1 MTPIIIYSIVA
12 IIVLVVLYQI
22 FKFYNRRKI
31 IYRQEKK
38 VIKLVHD
45 ATLYKKFPN
54 KNIPTS
60 KFSNEYSYSFWM
72 HVDNYKYRFR
82 NKKIIFNKGSKNSSE
97 FNPEVSLDPVD
108 NKLIV
113 KIQIQS
119 EDVDAFANVSDS
131 NEKFQN
137 TGSNSQPQSQPLA
150 LDQNQNESDIPT
162 VYSNISGNMVPS
174 SGNGDDNTDVVEHFY
189 QNLGENNLNSDV
201 NSGLSETNMVVGSE
215 NDVPDLVSQLKG
227 LVDGTSDLLM
237 ESFQNNT
244 DDDNVPDANN
254 DVPNDVPNDDDI
266 IIPECTATEE
276 DLIEIYYNIFLYLC
290 DTMKDV
296 RKPANVRKFID
307 DIDRLVFRPIESA
320 IINKK
325 KSQLEAAQREI
336 MTYVQDNLNRQPS
349 EEEEKLLE
357 YVYQHEVIKA
367 SCDLNSFDKD
377 KIVKSIDEKL
387 KQSDCPIKLQ
397 EGPSSIYNLIKN
409 SVISMFLNA
418 CDYVRENNP
427 QIADRLLSG
436 KDQCVLKDVPLQKW
450 VHIVVSVYNN
460 TCDIY
465 IDGKLGSSCV
475 LKGFPQL
482 NQGDL
487 HIAPDGG
494 FGGRIANVIAISMAL
509 NQDEVYNIYQK
520 GPKLTKSLWDTVKG
534 KF

>member
-1 MTPIIIYSIVA
+1 
-12 IIVLVVLYQI
+12 
-22 FKFYNRRKI
+22 
-31 IYRQEKK
+31 
-38 VIKLVHD
+38 
-45 ATLYKKFPN
+45 
-54 KNIPTS
+54 
-60 KFSNEYSYSFWM
+60 
-72 HVDNYKYRFR
+72 
-82 NKKIIFNKGSKNSSE
+82 
-97 FNPEVSLDPVD
+97 
-108 NKLIV
+108 
-113 KIQIQS
+113 
-119 EDVDAFANVSDS
+119 
-131 NEKFQN
+131 
-137 TGSNSQPQSQPLA
+137 
-150 LDQNQNESDIPT
+150 
-162 VYSNISGNMVPS
+162 
-174 SGNGDDNTDVVEHFY
+174 
-189 QNLGENNLNSDV
+189 
-201 NSGLSETNMVVGSE
+201 
-215 NDVPDLVSQLKG
+215 
-227 LVDGTSDLLM
+227 
-237 ESFQNNT
+237 
-244 DDDNVPDANN
+244 
-254 DVPNDVPNDDDI
+254 
-266 IIPECTATEE
+266 
-276 DLIEIYYNIFLYLC
+276 
-290 DTMKDV
+290 
-296 RKPANVRKFID
+296 
-307 DIDRLVFRPIESA
+307 
-320 IINKK
+320 
-325 KSQLEAAQREI
+325 
-336 MTYVQDNLNRQPS
+336 
-349 EEEEKLLE
+349 KLLE

-494 FGGRIANVIAISMAL
+494 FAGRIANFTAISMAL

>member
-1 MTPIIIYSIVA
+1 
-12 IIVLVVLYQI
+12 
-22 FKFYNRRKI
+22 
-31 IYRQEKK
+31 
-38 VIKLVHD
+38 
-45 ATLYKKFPN
+45 
-54 KNIPTS
+54 
-60 KFSNEYSYSFWM
+60 M

-82 NKKIIFNKGSKNSSE
+82 NKKIIFNKGSKNGSE
-97 FNPEVSLDPVD
+97 FNPEVALDPVD

-119 EDVDAFANVSDS
+119 EDVDAFANVSNS

-174 SGNGDDNTDVVEHFY
+174 SGNGDNNTDVVEHFY

-215 NDVPDLVSQLKG
+215 NNVPDLVSQLKG

-237 ESFQNNT
+237 ESFQNNA

-254 DVPNDVPNDDDI
+254 DVPNDSPSDDDI

-290 DTMKDV
+290 DTMKDI
-296 RKPANVRKFID
+296 RKPDNVRKFID

-494 FGGRIANVIAISMAL
+494 FAGRIANFTAISMAL